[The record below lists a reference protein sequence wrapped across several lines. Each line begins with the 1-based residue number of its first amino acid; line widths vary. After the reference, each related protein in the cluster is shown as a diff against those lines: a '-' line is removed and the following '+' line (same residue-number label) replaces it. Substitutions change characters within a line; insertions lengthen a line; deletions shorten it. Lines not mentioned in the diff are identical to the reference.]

1 MCDGD
6 LRRGRACDSRGAAA
20 TASREAVQLPG
31 RDIVGRDS
39 RHMYA
44 IAAASGSITSKGPRD
59 AGNARVLLDEL
70 VRIISESLVVTK
82 RQQRPELRHVV
93 L

>member
-1 MCDGD
+1 M
-6 LRRGRACDSRGAAA
+6 RSSAAVERATRGAPRRQRRVDGVAA

-31 RDIVGRDS
+31 RDVVGRDS

-44 IAAASGSITSKGPRD
+44 IAAASGSIKSKGPRD

-70 VRIISESLVVTK
+70 VGVFPEALLVAET
-82 RQQRPELRHVV
+82 
-93 L
+93 